1 MKLSRPYY
9 LCKSDRVVV
18 LFLLAVL
25 AVGVI
30 GYHLLWPSADT
41 TPIAAADSTLSKRRA
56 VGTDSRRPYTYATPS
71 RQVVYAPF
79 DPNTA
84 DSTQLL
90 SLGLQPYQVR
100 SIYHYRAKGGV
111 YRRPSDFARL
121 YGLTAKQYRELEP
134 YIRISADYLPA
145 SEVYA
150 VHDERPKASSDSL
163 RYPVKLRNSE
173 RVALNLAD
181 TTLLRR
187 VPGIGAY
194 YARRIVTPEGTQVLR
209 VGEDVANIWGLS
221 ADTLPLLCGAVVVI
235 LLATA
240 VLAWWLTR
248 RLVQPI
254 NHLAENL
261 DTIEADVPYEEL
273 IPLARTIQTDRK
285 LREDN
290 ETMRREFTAN
300 VSHELKTPLT
310 SISGYAELIE
320 TGMAKPADVPTFA
333 ARIHKEA
340 QRMIALVSD
349 ILQLSELDSTQASQS
364 REKPV
369 EMVPV
374 DLAALIKETAQNM
387 TVNARKAYVTLQYNA
402 QPATVQGSKDLLT
415 ELATNLCDNAIR
427 YNQPG
432 GHVELRC
439 GTGPDGP
446 WLQVEDNG
454 IGIPQDSQARVFER
468 FYRVDKSRSKATGG
482 TGLGLAIVKHIALLH
497 HARIDLQSQVGSGT
511 TIKVSFPKA

>member
-25 AVGVI
+25 AFGVI

-41 TPIAAADSTLSKRRA
+41 TPIAAADSTLSKRGA
-56 VGTDSRRPYTYATPS
+56 VGTDSRRAYTYATPS

-194 YARRIVTPEGTQVLR
+194 YAAASSPTASVW
-209 VGEDVANIWGLS
+209 VAMPMPVSCSRLTTSPKRLFLS
-221 ADTLPLLCGAVVVI
+221 SPSMP
-235 LLATA
+235 ATSSA
-240 VLAWWLTR
+240 STS
-248 RLVQPI
+248 
-254 NHLAENL
+254 
-261 DTIEADVPYEEL
+261 T
-273 IPLARTIQTDRK
+273 
-285 LREDN
+285 
-290 ETMRREFTAN
+290 
-300 VSHELKTPLT
+300 VSRSPNSSAILT
-310 SISGYAELIE
+310 STISRRA
-320 TGMAKPADVPTFA
+320 P
-333 ARIHKEA
+333 
-340 QRMIALVSD
+340 S
-349 ILQLSELDSTQASQS
+349 
-364 REKPV
+364 
-369 EMVPV
+369 
-374 DLAALIKETAQNM
+374 
-387 TVNARKAYVTLQYNA
+387 
-402 QPATVQGSKDLLT
+402 AT
-415 ELATNLCDNAIR
+415 
-427 YNQPG
+427 
-432 GHVELRC
+432 
-439 GTGPDGP
+439 
-446 WLQVEDNG
+446 
-454 IGIPQDSQARVFER
+454 
-468 FYRVDKSRSKATGG
+468 
-482 TGLGLAIVKHIALLH
+482 IV
-497 HARIDLQSQVGSGT
+497 G
-511 TIKVSFPKA
+511 